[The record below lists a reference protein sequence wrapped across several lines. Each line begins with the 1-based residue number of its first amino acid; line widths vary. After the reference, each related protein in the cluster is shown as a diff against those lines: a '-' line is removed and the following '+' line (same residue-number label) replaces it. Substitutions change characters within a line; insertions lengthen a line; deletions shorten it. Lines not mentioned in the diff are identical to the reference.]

1 MYHYVYLWNGNHA
14 PISCCVRIP
23 QRVSRSSHR
32 TYDNAGPRRAK
43 NQSRIGYPLVRME
56 NDPFAVDFIWFTKK
70 KSMAMFNGYVRLPD
84 GIHCNA
90 WRKFWLKAVPQN
102 YPWELQY
109 HIVIELALLEEFQE
123 NGMDPMADL
132 DISPKK
138 RPVGTVEAY
147 CQKQFHATEMKS
159 HSQQQ
164 DVRRYIL
171 GTGVSG
177 RVTDLLAAFFETSE
191 LICVRYLLYDCS
203 WTKILG
209 YLWCVFELLMS
220 LYEIY
225 MNSV

>member
-1 MYHYVYLWNGNHA
+1 MAIMHLSHVALEFPNEYLGVAIVPTTMLVPGGQKTKGASDTLWYEWKMIHLQL
-14 PISCCVRIP
+14 IS
-23 QRVSRSSHR
+23 
-32 TYDNAGPRRAK
+32 YDLP
-43 NQSRIGYPLVRME
+43 
-56 NDPFAVDFIWFTKK
+56 K

-132 DISPKK
+132 DINPKK

-164 DVRRYIL
+164 DVRLYIL

-191 LICVRYLLYDCS
+191 LIMC
-203 WTKILG
+203 
-209 YLWCVFELLMS
+209 
-220 LYEIY
+220 
-225 MNSV
+225 